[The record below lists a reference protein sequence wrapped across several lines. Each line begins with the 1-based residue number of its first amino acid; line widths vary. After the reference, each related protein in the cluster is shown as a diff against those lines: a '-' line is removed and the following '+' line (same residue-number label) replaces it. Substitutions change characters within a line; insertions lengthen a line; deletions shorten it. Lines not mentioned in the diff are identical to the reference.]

1 MPVIRILVVDDWP
14 DWQRFLQTKLAAE
27 CNFQIVGLASN
38 GLEGVGQAARLQPD
52 VVLMDLNMPVL
63 NGLDATR
70 RIREISPRS
79 RVLFLSENRNRDVVW
94 AAFEAG
100 ACGYILKSEAG
111 SDLVAGIRALLEN
124 RQFLSSSL
132 RERHER

>member
-1 MPVIRILVVDDWP
+1 MSVIRILVVDDWP
-14 DWQRFLQTKLAAE
+14 EWQRFLQTKLAAE
-27 CNFQIVGLASN
+27 CDFQIVGLANN
-38 GLEGVGQAARLQPD
+38 GLEGVGQAAELQPD

-79 RVLFLSENRNRDVVW
+79 RVLFLSENRSDDVIW
-94 AAFEAG
+94 AAFESG
-100 ACGYILKSEAG
+100 AEGYILKSDSG
-111 SDLVAGIRALLEN
+111 SDLVAGIQALLEN

-132 RERHER
+132 RERHEQ

>member
-14 DWQRFLQTKLAAE
+14 EWQRFLQRKLE
-27 CNFQIVGLASN
+27 SERNFQIVGLASN
-38 GLEGVGQAARLQPD
+38 GLEGVGQAAELQPD

-70 RIREISPRS
+70 RIRELSPRS
-79 RVLFLSENRNRDVVW
+79 RVLVLSENRCREVVR

-100 ACGYILKSEAG
+100 ASGYVVKADSG
-111 SDLVAGIRALLEN
+111 SDLLAGIRALLEN

-132 RERHER
+132 RDRQDR